1 MGRDFQ
7 TDNKSRQSGIAAT
20 HVTRA
25 DEHRS
30 ETVPP
35 IVHEVL
41 RSPGEPLDTA
51 TRDSFERR
59 FGHDF
64 SRVRVHRD
72 AEAAESAG
80 VLNARAYTAGNDIV
94 FGRHQYAPA
103 TNEGESL
110 LGHELSHVVQSSGRH
125 RSHHMALPP
134 EIVNE
139 RPLTLSDR
147 RIYRQPASAPASTQA
162 RQDVAI
168 IVGRPSMSLEKDEKP
183 EEKMQM
189 ELWRSAAIAL
199 TPTVYEGLTVDTAF
213 AGLKN
218 ARFPIGKLYIIAH
231 ADVSGIGEIRPD
243 GSSVSTTVEDLTK
256 RIKAA
261 TGELGSRSPQS
272 VEMLSCFGGGSPK
285 TMGKIGKTVG
295 TSTVRAPVSMT
306 VISGRVLSLRSGG
319 KTVTLTKEK
328 LQRESNE
335 TLITYIRQL
344 DILKYYD
351 FVPGVPHP
359 KENPPEKEK
368 LNAMVA
374 VLKKTGRIPFVSY
387 NAEPGQRH
395 AVAYWKAPIERRKA
409 TDKDLSDAEVLQNKG
424 VIEVVVEERKER
436 GDAP

>member
-7 TDNKSRQSGIAAT
+7 TENKSRQSGIAAT
-20 HVTRA
+20 LLTRT
-25 DEHRS
+25 DEQGS

-35 IVHEVL
+35 IVREVL
-41 RSPGEPLDTA
+41 RSPGEPLDA
-51 TRDSFERR
+51 ETRESFEPR

-72 AEAAESAG
+72 EKAAESAG
-80 VLNARAYTAGNDIV
+80 VLNAQAYTTGNDIV
-94 FGRHQYAPA
+94 FGRHQYSPI
-103 TNEGESL
+103 TNEGRSL
-110 LGHELSHVVQSSGRH
+110 LVHELSHVVQGNGRH
-125 RSHHMALPP
+125 RSNLMTLPP

-139 RPLTLSDR
+139 RPLTFSNR
-147 RIYRQPASAPASTQA
+147 HIYRQPAPSPASTRA

-189 ELWRSAAIAL
+189 ELWRSAATAL
-199 TPTVYEGLTVDTAF
+199 APTVYEGLTVDKAF

-218 ARFPIGKLYIIAH
+218 AKFPIGKLYIIAH

-285 TMGKIGKTVG
+285 TMGKIGKTLG
-295 TSTVRAPVSMT
+295 TSTVRAPVSTT

-328 LQRESNE
+328 LQKESNE

-359 KENPPEKEK
+359 KESPPEIEK

-409 TDKDLSDAEVLQNKG
+409 SDEDLSDADALQNKG

-436 GDAP
+436 GDTP